1 MDQTIVSKN
10 SFINENQTKQNFLTS
25 RSFINMKKIKKKEKR
40 SCSNNSKK
48 YESSKLNSSF

>member
-10 SFINENQTKQNFLTS
+10 SFINENQNKQNFLTS
-25 RSFINMKKIKKKEKR
+25 RSFINLKKIKKKEKR

>member
-1 MDQTIVSKN
+1 MDQTMVSKN
-10 SFINENQTKQNFLTS
+10 SFINENQIKQNFLTS